1 MVSVLKM
8 RETPIDY
15 IWLLKELEYN
25 VNEFSDYNERRM
37 VHSLF
42 YLAQSIGF
50 FRLFSFTD
58 GIEGP
63 FSSDV
68 ATLIP
73 EFPEWKV
80 VWEEWDMSTAHELW
94 PKLNTLITPPE
105 DIDQK
110 AWIRLLGNYVWF
122 YEAKNL
128 GREGSLKTIQSLACG
143 EDMTD
148 VVKNR
153 LKNSLFYL
161 KVQA

>member
-1 MVSVLKM
+1 MVSVLQT

-15 IWLLKELEYN
+15 IWLLKELGYN
-25 VNEFSDYNERRM
+25 PNRFSDYNERRM

-50 FRLFSFTD
+50 FRLFSFTN
-58 GIEGP
+58 GVEGP

-73 EFPEWKV
+73 ELPEWKV
-80 VWEEWDMSTAHELW
+80 VWEEWDMSTARELW
-94 PKLNTLITPPE
+94 PKLNNLITPPE
-105 DIDQK
+105 DIDQQT
-110 AWIRLLGNYVWF
+110 WIRLLGNFVWF
-122 YEAKNL
+122 YESKNL
-128 GREGSLKTIQSLACG
+128 GREESLQRVQSLDCG
-143 EDMTD
+143 RGISNG
-148 VVKNR
+148 VKNQ